1 MKKHLIAAAVASV
14 MAVPAFAQSNVTI
27 YGNLDAGLQNY
38 DNGKDSLTR
47 AANGIISTSLFGLR
61 GSEDLGGGLR
71 ANFNL
76 EGGINT
82 ADGRVGPGQSTS
94 GSMTAG
100 GTNKIFNREAWV
112 GLSGG
117 FGEVRIGTQDV
128 TRAQDVDVDVSQ
140 AALLGLAP
148 RWNATTDQ
156 LGEDQE
162 GVIKYLS
169 PNFSGFQ
176 FQLGYTTGNI
186 NMTAA
191 DTTLKQQGGS
201 VAYNSG
207 PLRIVGGVHKANGT
221 TGALDR
227 DLSAF
232 GASYNFGAFSVGAY
246 TSKADVNLAGDV
258 KANSVSA
265 AVPLGN
271 GLSLH
276 GVYQTMKVDNVAN
289 GKGSGFTLAVLK
301 SMSKRTRL
309 YAAYASVDNKA
320 GGLMTMHS
328 LNNVVAP
335 AAAGR
340 DPNGFTVGIQHSF

>member
-1 MKKHLIAAAVASV
+1 
-14 MAVPAFAQSNVTI
+14 VTI
-27 YGNLDAGLQNY
+27 YGTLDAGLQNY
-38 DNGKDSLTR
+38 DNGSTSLTR

-76 EGGINT
+76 EGAINT

-176 FQLGYTTGNI
+176 FQIGYTSGNT
-186 NMTAA
+186 NAN
-191 DTTLKQQGGS
+191 TTDSKAEQQGVS
-201 VAYNSG
+201 FAYNSG
-207 PLRIVGGVHKANGT
+207 LCVSLAALTRPRAHPVLSIVT
-221 TGALDR
+221 
-227 DLSAF
+227 
-232 GASYNFGAFSVGAY
+232 
-246 TSKADVNLAGDV
+246 
-258 KANSVSA
+258 
-265 AVPLGN
+265 
-271 GLSLH
+271 
-276 GVYQTMKVDNVAN
+276 
-289 GKGSGFTLAVLK
+289 
-301 SMSKRTRL
+301 
-309 YAAYASVDNKA
+309 
-320 GGLMTMHS
+320 
-328 LNNVVAP
+328 
-335 AAAGR
+335 
-340 DPNGFTVGIQHSF
+340 